1 MTLFKNTVS
10 SEAELRELLGH
21 PSRLV
26 QNKVIDRLD
35 SHCRAF
41 IHVSP
46 LLFLSTADAS
56 GGFDVSPRGDSAGF
70 VHVLDDTHLLIPDR
84 PGNRRVDSLRNILS
98 NPHVGLV
105 FLIPGLDETLRVNG
119 RACIVRDPDLLEP
132 LAVRG
137 HVPTVAIG
145 VTVEECYVHCAKAF
159 RRSQTWQPSSWPE
172 SVPDVAQMLADHAQL
187 DDYDRDTVAQ
197 SLDKSYRERLY

>member
-1 MTLFKNTVS
+1 MTPFQHTVS
-10 SEAELRELLGH
+10 TEQELRELLGQ

-26 QNKVIDRLD
+26 QNKVIHRLD
-35 SHCRAF
+35 GHCRTF
-41 IHVSP
+41 IHASP
-46 LLFLSTADAS
+46 LLFLSTADAT
-56 GGFDVSPRGDSAGF
+56 GCCDVSPRGDQPWF
-70 VHVLDDTHLLIPDR
+70 VQVLDDSHLLIPDR
-84 PGNRRVDSLRNILS
+84 PGNRRMDSLRNILS
-98 NPHVGLV
+98 NAHVGLV

-137 HVPTVAIG
+137 RVPTVAIG
-145 VTVEECYVHCAKAF
+145 VTIEECYVHCAKAF
-159 RRSQTWQPSSWPE
+159 RRSQTWQPSSWSE

>member
-56 GGFDVSPRGDSAGF
+56 GCCDVSPRGDSAGF
-70 VHVLDDTHLLIPDR
+70 VQVLDDTHLLIPDR

-137 HVPTVAIG
+137 RVPTVAIG